1 MRLLHCLA
9 QRPYNDDE
17 DGHFRFRNVETDA
30 ERAKGT
36 GLGAHRLQSLWHVRS
51 GAQVP
56 SLWYKGSA
64 APWHV
69 EFFQARIEPV
79 FPALAGRL
87 PTSGPPGKS

>member
-36 GLGAHRLQSLWHVRS
+36 GLEAHSRGGTRIGVRS
-51 GAQVP
+51 QEVG
-56 SLWYKGSA
+56 
-64 APWHV
+64 
-69 EFFQARIEPV
+69 
-79 FPALAGRL
+79 
-87 PTSGPPGKS
+87 